1 MFEVIKIFFFEK
13 FISLQIHLI
22 DLTETGKQS
31 YHFCL
36 TEKLR
41 DQNTI

>member
-1 MFEVIKIFFFEK
+1 MFEVVKKFFFEK
-13 FISLQIHLI
+13 FTSLQIHLI

-36 TEKLR
+36 IEKLR
-41 DQNTI
+41 DRNTI